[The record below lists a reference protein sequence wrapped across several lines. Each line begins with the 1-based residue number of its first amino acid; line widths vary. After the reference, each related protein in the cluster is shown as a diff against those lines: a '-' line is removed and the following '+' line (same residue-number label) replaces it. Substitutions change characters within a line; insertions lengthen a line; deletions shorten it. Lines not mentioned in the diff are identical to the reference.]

1 MRMNLRALLGLCLA
15 TLVATVVGPSGTLH
29 AAEQGKGKAAPAKG
43 KESVAA
49 KSGTPRPTAQ
59 KPVQATRP
67 TRAPAQTASAAAGP
81 ARAGTP
87 KARPA
92 AVAGGTTGR
101 SAAARGKP
109 ATVAETR
116 NGGAGA
122 DRNIRGVR
130 TQQVASQG
138 KANPRENPGKASTVA
153 KSRGFAPPRDVAGA
167 VQAYPKR
174 NLTRAVAGN
183 ADLWQEPGQL
193 AVHSGS
199 ALVIGQDAGELLYEK
214 NASAVVPIASITKLM
229 TAMVVLDSMP
239 NLQAP
244 ISISDEDIDYLR
256 GSRSRLGVGTVITRE
271 TALLLAL
278 MSSENRAS
286 HALARHYPGGLA
298 AFIAA
303 MNRKAASLGMA
314 HTRFEDPT
322 GLSSNNVSTAHDLAR
337 MVAAAHRYPLI
348 REFSTTPG
356 VRAEVKGRELEFH
369 NTNQLV
375 SSPTWEIGLS
385 KTGYIQAAGKC
396 LVMQARVADKPVVI
410 VLLDS
415 AGKQTRIG
423 DANRIKRWMES
434 ASVAGRLP
442 TPV

>member
-1 MRMNLRALLGLCLA
+1 MCNAHESESIVGVVSGDAGGDRRRAEWDAPCRRTG
-15 TLVATVVGPSGTLH
+15 
-29 AAEQGKGKAAPAKG
+29 QGKGCASQGQG
-43 KESVAA
+43 KRRCEVGHAQANSAETGTGNPTDPGAGADRFSGSRAGAGGHAES
-49 KSGTPRPTAQ
+49 
-59 KPVQATRP
+59 P
-67 TRAPAQTASAAAGP
+67 TRSGG
-81 ARAGTP
+81 R
-87 KARPA
+87 
-92 AVAGGTTGR
+92 GTTGR

-214 NASAVVPIASITKLM
+214 NASAVVPIASITKVM

-244 ISISDEDIDYLR
+244 ISISDEDVDYSAR
-256 GSRSRLGVGTVITRE
+256 AVVP
-271 TALLLAL
+271 A
-278 MSSENRAS
+278 SEW
-286 HALARHYPGGLA
+286 
-298 AFIAA
+298 
-303 MNRKAASLGMA
+303 
-314 HTRFEDPT
+314 
-322 GLSSNNVSTAHDLAR
+322 
-337 MVAAAHRYPLI
+337 
-348 REFSTTPG
+348 
-356 VRAEVKGRELEFH
+356 GR
-369 NTNQLV
+369 
-375 SSPTWEIGLS
+375 
-385 KTGYIQAAGKC
+385 
-396 LVMQARVADKPVVI
+396 
-410 VLLDS
+410 
-415 AGKQTRIG
+415 
-423 DANRIKRWMES
+423 
-434 ASVAGRLP
+434 
-442 TPV
+442 

>member
-1 MRMNLRALLGLCLA
+1 M
-15 TLVATVVGPSGTLH
+15 
-29 AAEQGKGKAAPAKG
+29 
-43 KESVAA
+43 
-49 KSGTPRPTAQ
+49 AQ
-59 KPVQATRP
+59 
-67 TRAPAQTASAAAGP
+67 
-81 ARAGTP
+81 

-92 AVAGGTTGR
+92 GTAVR
-101 SAAARGKP
+101 SAVPRGKP
-109 ATVAETR
+109 AAVAEQRSIGTR
-116 NGGAGA
+116 AE
-122 DRNIRGVR
+122 RKTSGVR
-130 TQQVASQG
+130 TEQLARAGDKAKSRNEKG
-138 KANPRENPGKASTVA
+138 KPSTVA
-153 KSRGFAPPRDVAGA
+153 SIRGFAPQRAVASGG
-167 VQAYPKR
+167 QAYQKK
-174 NLTRAVAGN
+174 NLTRAVAGG
-183 ADLWQEPGQL
+183 ADVWQETGQL

-214 NASAVVPIASITKLM
+214 NANAVVPIASITKVM

-244 ISISDEDIDYLR
+244 ISIGDEDVDYLR

-286 HALARHYPGGLA
+286 HALARHYPGGLQ
-298 AFIAA
+298 AFVAA

-314 HTRFEDPT
+314 HTRFDDPT

-356 VRAEVKGRELEFH
+356 VRAEVKGRELDFH

-385 KTGYIQAAGKC
+385 KTGYIQEAGKC

-434 ASVAGRLP
+434 ASAAGRLP